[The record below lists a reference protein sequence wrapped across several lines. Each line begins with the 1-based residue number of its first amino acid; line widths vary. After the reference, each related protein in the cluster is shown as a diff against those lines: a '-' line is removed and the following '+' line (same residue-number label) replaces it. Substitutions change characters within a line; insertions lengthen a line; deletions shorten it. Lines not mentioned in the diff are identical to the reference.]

1 LTEHES
7 SGASSIFPGRCCALK
22 ALPAS
27 RSPSNYH
34 RLGPTGGT
42 RFLQKWCKWQK
53 GHAGL
58 IMHVHFSKVEWSIDV
73 TGLIIHS
80 PKTKV
85 QYIFNMPT

>member
-1 LTEHES
+1 MQVHTS
-7 SGASSIFPGRCCALK
+7 SF
-22 ALPAS
+22 
-27 RSPSNYH
+27 
-34 RLGPTGGT
+34 TGGT